1 MPVATE
7 TLFDKLGGSKAIE
20 SVVDEF
26 YKRVLGDE
34 ELRGFFAETDMD
46 KQRRHQTNFITMA
59 LGGPNKYS
67 GRSMKIAHE
76 DFRITS
82 DHFDRVAGH
91 LADALAWAGVGQE
104 QIGEVLAI
112 VGPLKGDV
120 VTA

>member
-1 MPVATE
+1 
-7 TLFDKLGGSKAIE
+7 
-20 SVVDEF
+20 
-26 YKRVLGDE
+26 
-34 ELRGFFAETDMD
+34 MD
-46 KQRRHQTNFITMA
+46 KKRRHRPNFSTMA

-67 GRSMKIAHE
+67 GRSMKSANE
-76 DFRITS
+76 DFRSTS